1 MTAATGIGARVLR
14 TEDKRFLTG
23 TGRYV
28 DDLPLARATYAY
40 AMNKM
45 GGGLGDMRAFA
56 PISAV
61 WEALARAG
69 GPAGS

>member
-1 MTAATGIGARVLR
+1 M
-14 TEDKRFLTG
+14 D
-23 TGRYV
+23 
-28 DDLPLARATYAY
+28 ARATYAY

-45 GGGLGDMRAFA
+45 GGGRTGDMRAFA

-61 WEALARAG
+61 WDALARAG